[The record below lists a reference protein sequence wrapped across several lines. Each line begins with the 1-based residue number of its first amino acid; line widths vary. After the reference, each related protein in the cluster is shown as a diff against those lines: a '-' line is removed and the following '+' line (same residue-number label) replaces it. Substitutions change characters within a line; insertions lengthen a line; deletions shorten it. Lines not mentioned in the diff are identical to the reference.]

1 MGLQRSL
8 PGTRDRVIAK
18 RPGRAKPGRQ
28 GKGKEKAKDVGAEA
42 VLVEVKRG
50 SSERSH
56 YKQAFVVKW
65 EVLKYQTVPLPIIRF
80 CLLPSACLLDQPYIM
95 PPQES
100 QWSRLHPQT
109 LVIRFDPD
117 VKSRAP
123 V

>member
-1 MGLQRSL
+1 MLSCLFSLASAGVHHTHCCPSYFPDGLHLQ
-8 PGTRDRVIAK
+8 
-18 RPGRAKPGRQ
+18 
-28 GKGKEKAKDVGAEA
+28 
-42 VLVEVKRG
+42 
-50 SSERSH
+50 
-56 YKQAFVVKW
+56 FVVKW

-100 QWSRLHPQT
+100 QWSRLHPQI
-109 LVIRFDPD
+109 LIIRFDPD